1 MPRLFSF
8 LLAIGVLAGFS
19 PLPRNPGAPL
29 NPQIDPVTLAAALH
43 NLGLSFELNLP
54 HDPEAF
60 VIFLSGDGG
69 WASTDRNVTNRLAA
83 HGIGIVGLSSL
94 DYFWHK
100 RKPEQVATDL
110 GRIIGVLAPTG
121 RPIFAGGYSFG
132 AEVVPVV
139 LPQVPGVD
147 RQALDGL
154 VLLAP
159 GMSASFQVNMLDW
172 IRTPRPDPSTL
183 VTPAI
188 RSAEL
193 PAICIDGAKETHSGC
208 TGVEGA
214 PGIEV
219 VQLPGGHH
227 LGDYD
232 TLARAIIAFVDAHRD
247 RPSAR
252 L

>member
-1 MPRLFSF
+1 MSRLLSS
-8 LLAIGVLAGFS
+8 LLALTVLAGFTA
-19 PLPRNPGAPL
+19 PPGNPGTRL
-29 NPQIDPVTLAAALH
+29 NPRTDNLTLETALDK
-43 NLGLSFELNLP
+43 LGLSFELNLP
-54 HDPEAF
+54 RDPEAF

-100 RKPEQVATDL
+100 RPPAQVATDL
-110 GRIIGVLAPTG
+110 GRIIGVLAPAG

-139 LPQVPGVD
+139 LPQVPEVD
-147 RQALDGL
+147 RRALDGL

-159 GMSASFQVNMLDW
+159 GLSASFQVNMLDW
-172 IRTPRPDPSTL
+172 IRTPKPDPRTL

-188 RSAEL
+188 RSAAL
-193 PAICIDGAKETHSGC
+193 PVICVDGAKEAHSGC

-214 PGIEV
+214 PDVEV

-232 TLARAIIAFVDAHRD
+232 ALAQAIIAFVDAHQD

-252 L
+252 P